1 MKGSVHLRDDVKH
14 PYWEIFWYEK
24 GAHGQRGKQHKI
36 SSYYG
41 TGERMFQM
49 HPDPNRDIGY
59 HKAGKLLSMIQAD
72 YERYMRGEAPFDIRK
87 YKDKYTDVIP
97 FVRDWLRAIDGS
109 VGKGTLKNYTG
120 YINNHSIF
128 CTRGHRAYKK

>member
-24 GAHGQRGKQHKI
+24 GAHGQRGKQHQI

-49 HPDPNRDIGY
+49 HPDPNR
-59 HKAGKLLSMIQAD
+59 
-72 YERYMRGEAPFDIRK
+72 
-87 YKDKYTDVIP
+87 
-97 FVRDWLRAIDGS
+97 AI
-109 VGKGTLKNYTG
+109 
-120 YINNHSIF
+120 
-128 CTRGHRAYKK
+128 